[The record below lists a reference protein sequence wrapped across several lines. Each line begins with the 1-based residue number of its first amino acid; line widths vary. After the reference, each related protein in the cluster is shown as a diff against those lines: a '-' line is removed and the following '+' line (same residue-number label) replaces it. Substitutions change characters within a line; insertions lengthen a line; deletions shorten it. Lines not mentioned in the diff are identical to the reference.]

1 MNPQQLALLVKAHFE
16 RLAPRYGLH
25 GRDVAVEYRYYGGSL
40 HRRHFTISD
49 GVTSY
54 HLKLADAPDHLAKLR
69 KWHSLGQMLDG
80 NHRAP
85 RVVDWIDVPGT
96 DFSGLLCEHVHGRVW
111 DAGTRPDL
119 APEAIDLVHRLHGDE
134 ELQKELLPFSPAGAY
149 RDYFN
154 GVWRRRIRRDLTMVE
169 AQPPEFVSIETLR
182 WMREE
187 SLVIERAVAGMEAFS
202 ASAASAVH
210 GDLWR
215 GNILVADDGRLRIID
230 WDDLALGDPALEFAV
245 LLEPM
250 MELNP
255 DASLEDLLQR
265 RPDAGFI
272 QRFEMCL
279 RAQRLY
285 APIEA
290 AAEYIEA
297 EALEEGR
304 DEVRAERKA
313 RYPEALRAYRRRYGD
328 GDP

>member
-1 MNPQQLALLVKAHFE
+1 MNPQQLALLVKAHFQN
-16 RLAPRYGLH
+16 LAPRYGLQ
-25 GRDVAVEYRYYGGSL
+25 GKDVAVEYRYYGGSL
-40 HRRHFTISD
+40 HRRHFTISE
-49 GVTSY
+49 GAAF

-69 KWHSLGQMLDG
+69 KWHSLSQILDR

-85 RVVDWIDVPGT
+85 RVMDWIDVPGT
-96 DFSGLLCEHVHGRVW
+96 DFSGLLCEHVHGHVW
-111 DAGTRPDL
+111 DVGTRPDL
-119 APEAIDLVHRLHGDE
+119 APDVIGLVHRLHEDE
-134 ELQKELLPFSPAGAY
+134 ELQKELRPLSPAGACG
-149 RDYFN
+149 DYFN

-169 AQPPEFVSIETLR
+169 AQRPEFVSGEALQ

-187 SLVIERAVAGMEAFS
+187 SLAIERAVAGMEAFS

-245 LLEPM
+245 LLEPI
-250 MELNP
+250 MELDP
-255 DASLEDLLQR
+255 SASLEDLLQR

-297 EALEEGR
+297 EALEEGA
-304 DEVRAERKA
+304 DAIRAERKA
-313 RYPEALRAYRRRYGD
+313 YYPEALRTYKRRYGA
-328 GDP
+328 G